1 MTNIRIDGRRL
12 WQSLM
17 DMATIGATAKGGVCR
32 IALSEEDRQARELFR
47 SWCEGA
53 GYAMRVDVFGNMFAR
68 RPGRH
73 PDLPAVL
80 VGSHLDSQ
88 PTGGKFDGAY
98 GVLAG
103 LEVLRSLDDMAV
115 ETLRPIEVVNWTN
128 EEGAIFKPMIG
139 SEVFTGAMPLASA
152 YAMPDPKGR
161 TLEEDLR
168 AIGYVGDTGLR
179 PDPIHCY
186 FETHIEQGPILER
199 ENIPIGVVTAGAG
212 IRWYTLTLTGL
223 ESHAG
228 PTPMDVRRDALVGAA
243 EVVLAVR
250 KIGLDH
256 GEEGRGTVGCLVP
269 YPASPN
275 VIPGRVEMTVDFR
288 HASEERLNA
297 MHEALK
303 GAVPEIAARHGLTAD
318 LKPTVHS
325 MRIPFHAKVVSLI
338 RDAAKDLGYAHRDIV
353 SGAGHDA
360 CNIAKAIPTAMMFIP
375 CENGISHNE
384 AENITP
390 ADSEAGGNV
399 LLQAVLRAANDP
411 EPLEMPGR
419 D

>member
-1 MTNIRIDGRRL
+1 MSGNARINGKRL

-17 DMATIGATAKGGVCR
+17 DMAAIGATAKGGVCR
-32 IALSEEDRQARELFR
+32 IGLSEEDRQARDLFK
-47 SWCEGA
+47 SWCEA
-53 GYAMRVDVFGNMFAR
+53 GGYKVRVDVFGNMFAR
-68 RPGRH
+68 RPGRDA
-73 PDLPAVL
+73 DLPAVL

-98 GVLAG
+98 GVLAA
-103 LEVLRSLDDMAV
+103 LEVLRSFDDV
-115 ETLRPIEVVNWTN
+115 GIETLRPVEVVNWTN

-139 SEVFTGAMPLASA
+139 SEVFTGAMPLASG
-152 YAMPDPKGR
+152 YGMPDPQGR

-168 AIGYVGDTGLR
+168 AIGYLGDTGLK
-179 PDPIHCY
+179 PDPLHCY

-199 ENIPIGVVTAGAG
+199 EGATIGVVTAGAG
-212 IRWYTLTLTGL
+212 IRWYALALTGF

-228 PTPMDVRRDALVGAA
+228 PTPMEGRRDALVGAA

-250 KIGLDH
+250 DIGLKHDD
-256 GEEGRGTVGCLVP
+256 GRGTVGCLVP

-275 VIPGRVEMTVDFR
+275 VIPGRVELTVDFR
-288 HASEERLNA
+288 HASEESLSA
-297 MHEALK
+297 MDEALRA
-303 GAVPEIAARHGLTAD
+303 AVAEIAARHGLEAD
-318 LKPTVHS
+318 LKQTVHS
-325 MRIPFHAKVVSLI
+325 PRIPFHPQVVGLI

-360 CNIAKAIPTAMMFIP
+360 CNIAKVIPTAMMFIP

-384 AENITP
+384 AENVMP
-390 ADSEAGGNV
+390 EDAEAGGNV

-411 EPLEMPGR
+411 QTLSTPA
-419 D
+419 

>member
-1 MTNIRIDGRRL
+1 MTNARIDGKRL

-17 DMATIGATAKGGVCR
+17 DMAEIGATAKGGVCR
-32 IALSEEDRQARELFR
+32 IALSEEDRQARDLFR
-47 SWCEGA
+47 SWCEAA
-53 GYAMRVDVFGNMFAR
+53 GYKLRVDVFGNMFAR
-68 RPGRH
+68 RPGRD
-73 PDLPAVL
+73 PGLPAVL

-103 LEVLRSLDDMAV
+103 LEVLRSLDDMGLD
-115 ETLRPIEVVNWTN
+115 TLRPVEVVNWTN

-139 SEVFTGAMPLASA
+139 SEVFTGAMPLNSA
-152 YAMPDPKGR
+152 YAMPDPQGR

-168 AIGYVGDTGLR
+168 AIGYLGATDLR
-179 PDPIHCY
+179 PDALHCY
-186 FETHIEQGPILER
+186 FEAHIEQGPVLER
-199 ENIPIGVVTAGAG
+199 EGETIGVVTAGAG
-212 IRWYTLTLTGL
+212 IRWYTLTLTGV

-243 EVVLAVR
+243 HVVLAVR
-250 KIGLDH
+250 EIGLGH
-256 GEEGRGTVGCLVP
+256 GEQGRGTVGCLAP

-288 HASEERLNA
+288 HASEEALSA
-297 MHEALK
+297 MDEALRRVV
-303 GAVPEIAARHGLTAD
+303 AEIAARHGLAAD
-318 LKPTVHS
+318 LNQTVHS
-325 MRIPFHAKVVSLI
+325 PLIPFHPDVVGLI
-338 RDAAKDLGYAHRDIV
+338 RDAAKHLGYSHRDIV

-384 AENITP
+384 AENISP
-390 ADSEAGGNV
+390 EDSAAGGNV

-411 EPLEMPGR
+411 EPLKMPA
-419 D
+419 